1 MKHHQDIENNIEA
14 TIRRLPHFSGKHAEQ
29 GIGSYGPFGFLNP
42 TGRRS
47 VFSLSPGLGGGLKK
61 GQEGQ
66 NHERDESEEEVKNGT
81 ANGDGNVAEE
91 KKGKK
96 EEEIRA
102 EDVQRLYRTRDNRKG
117 NPSLPSLLRT
127 CSYSK
132 RLNRC

>member
-1 MKHHQDIENNIEA
+1 MNHDIENNIEGA
-14 TIRRLPHFSGKHAEQ
+14 IRRLPHFSGKHAEQ

-47 VFSLSPGLGGGLKK
+47 VFSLSTGSGLGRAGGQKK

-66 NHERDESEEEVKNGT
+66 NHEREESEEEVKNRNAN
-81 ANGDGNVAEE
+81 ANGDGRANEGE
-91 KKGKK
+91 KNGKK

-117 NPSLPSLLRT
+117 TYLFSSQFFYFL
-127 CSYSK
+127 
-132 RLNRC
+132 